1 MKWVIIKGVRY
12 PSSVISAFAAYNM
25 DNPFLKV
32 RIRNKYHIVPFDDV
46 NKMANQMVYLMDN
59 YMKRIVTVQDLINEL
74 MLVVNKKAEINVTV
88 AGDGYETEYTPCLY
102 DFSIIDFTDVHP
114 DDGEAEDRVVLQMYR

>member
-1 MKWVIIKGVRY
+1 MI
-12 PSSVISAFAAYNM
+12 
-25 DNPFLKV
+25 
-32 RIRNKYHIVPFDDV
+32 
-46 NKMANQMVYLMDN
+46 
-59 YMKRIVTVQDLINEL
+59 

>member
-1 MKWVIIKGVRY
+1 
-12 PSSVISAFAAYNM
+12 
-25 DNPFLKV
+25 
-32 RIRNKYHIVPFDDV
+32 
-46 NKMANQMVYLMDN
+46 
-59 YMKRIVTVQDLINEL
+59 MKRIVTVQDLINEL

-114 DDGEAEDRVVLQMYR
+114 DDGEAEPRSARHRAPPSPDAAVGVLNGEG

>member
-1 MKWVIIKGVRY
+1 
-12 PSSVISAFAAYNM
+12 
-25 DNPFLKV
+25 
-32 RIRNKYHIVPFDDV
+32 
-46 NKMANQMVYLMDN
+46 
-59 YMKRIVTVQDLINEL
+59 MKRIVTVQDLINEL

-114 DDGEAEDRVVLQMYR
+114 DDGEAAIGAHDTARTGEGQGIIPGMV

>member
-1 MKWVIIKGVRY
+1 MFIVFLMNVMNIFCKKYIKMG
-12 PSSVISAFAAYNM
+12 
-25 DNPFLKV
+25 
-32 RIRNKYHIVPFDDV
+32 NKE
-46 NKMANQMVYLMDN
+46 
-59 YMKRIVTVQDLINEL
+59 QDLINEL